1 MPYKF
6 RQMFAHTILEEY
18 MSNKTVA
25 IRTHYLMM
33 YFPKTIACAANLI
46 EEKNKTCFDEF
57 N

>member
-25 IRTHYLMM
+25 IRRERNE
-33 YFPKTIACAANLI
+33 KRKKWKNLA
-46 EEKNKTCFDEF
+46 
-57 N
+57 

>member
-25 IRTHYLMM
+25 IRRERKRKGKSGKIL
-33 YFPKTIACAANLI
+33 L
-46 EEKNKTCFDEF
+46 D
-57 N
+57 